1 MNQKFKTLIL
11 WALPIIL
18 VIALSYQFLSSSNV
32 DSLKSNGTTV
42 APRNSAV
49 ARVSYGRFL
58 DYINS
63 GRVTSV
69 DIFEGG
75 RNAVIETID
84 SDLDNKVQRLRV
96 DLPGLTPELINILKN
111 EGISFDVHPVKTAP
125 PALGILGNLLFP
137 AILIG
142 GLILLARRSN
152 GMPGGPGQ
160 AMQFGKTKARF
171 AMEAETGVVFDD
183 VAGVNEAKQ
192 DLQEVVTFL
201 KKPEKFT
208 SVGARIPKGVLLVG
222 PPGTGKTLLAKA
234 IAGEAGVPFFSLSG
248 SEFVEM
254 FVGVGASRVRDLFKR
269 AKENSPCLIF
279 IDEIDAVGRQRGAG
293 MGGGN
298 DEREQTLNQLL
309 TEMDGF
315 EGNSGIIIVAATNRP
330 DVLDSALMRPGRF
343 DRQVTVDRPD
353 YAGRLQILNVHA
365 KDKTLSKDVDLDKV
379 ARRTPGFTGA
389 DLANL
394 LNEAAILAARKDLDK
409 VSNDEVGDAIERVM
423 AGPEKKDRVISDK
436 KKELVAYHE
445 AGHALVGALM
455 PDYDPVAKVSIIPRG
470 QAGGLTFFTPSE
482 ERMESGLYSRSY
494 LQNQMAV
501 ALGGRVAEEIVYGEE
516 EVTTGASNDLQQVAN
531 VARQMITKFGMSD
544 KIGPVALGQSQGGMF
559 LGRDMSSTRDFS
571 EDTAAT
577 IDVEVSELVD
587 VAYKR
592 ATKVLSDNRTV
603 LDEMAQMLI
612 ERETI
617 DTEDIQDLLNRSE
630 VKVANYI

>member
-11 WALPIIL
+11 WALPILL

-42 APRNSAV
+42 APRNAAV

-75 RNAVIETID
+75 RNAVIETVD

-96 DLPGLTPELINILKN
+96 DLPGLTPELINNLKN

-293 MGGGN
+293 IGGGN

-315 EGNSGIIIVAATNRP
+315 EGNSGIIIIAATNRP

-559 LGRDMSSTRDFS
+559 LGRDMNSTRDFS